1 MHPALPD
8 QDVGKRMLRPRIS
21 RLDGERAPR
30 TGLGDREIV
39 AQLAGERRHRKE
51 IRIVRVHG
59 PETVHMRAE
68 TAPMNCWPSM

>member
-1 MHPALPD
+1 MRKAFLHPALPD
-8 QDVGKRMLRPRIS
+8 QDVGEGMLRPRIS
-21 RLDGERAPR
+21 RFDGERAPG
-30 TGLGDREIV
+30 TGLGVGEVV

-68 TAPMNCWPSM
+68 IVRP